1 MRERDC
7 AHRARERDK
16 RETESVCVSKR
27 EIRTARKSL
36 CLCLS
41 SDREGQRT
49 QFPVRANRERERE
62 REREKSFVDN
72 HEGSQGRTPYRV
84 TPPSG
89 ASGPAHDS
97 KYYIPSSVGHLARL
111 GGHKGALTHVSVPIT
126 YCRFFATAR
135 GRTMHLEEDVKGKSL
150 TVMSV
155 AVGCGST
162 GVPVETALS

>member
-1 MRERDC
+1 VCVQERDQNGKKESLSLSLF
-7 AHRARERDK
+7 RQRG
-16 RETESVCVSKR
+16 TENPIS
-27 EIRTARKSL
+27 
-36 CLCLS
+36 
-41 SDREGQRT
+41 REGKQ
-49 QFPVRANRERERE
+49 RERERE

-135 GRTMHLEEDVKGKSL
+135 GRTMHLEEDVKEKSL
-150 TVMSV
+150 TGMSV